1 MKKLS
6 YLIVLAL
13 ILGLVLAGCTFLSNI
28 GQAPTTEQSGTS
40 YLTKG
45 VPMTV
50 VSDDSGATLITKVYN
65 KAGGGNSEVDLSSS
79 PLTAVRAWEP
89 NPYPTDY
96 PIEPIEVTDS
106 YWDNNVNWF
115 EDNGSSAD
123 WIWET
128 HLANGPADYSISD
141 PLYDADAAISGR
153 VVLFETTFD
162 IVGDPSSAT
171 LYIAADNGYE
181 AWVNS
186 GGTHYLSPTVSG
198 TGWENTSLHQ
208 TDLNTSGWQ
217 SYGTYT
223 IDGTE
228 LINGSNTLYV
238 LAGNEYFWS
247 DDPPNFD
254 NPTRGTTQYNPVAVI
269 FHLDID
275 YEVVIEEVPEIEVVK
290 VCPPAFAFVGDTLT
304 YNYTV
309 TNTGG
314 GALLDVTLV
323 DDQLG
328 LITLTGLTDIDG
340 IGGAN
345 DLAWGESATGTANY
359 VVLEGDTVVEN
370 TATASSTSEIDDS
383 LVEATSDECI
393 VQIQICYDET
403 AWALG
408 TSPTENNSVAGNK
421 SEAWG
426 WTNLFTGDGEMVL
439 WAAAG
444 QNDTS
449 KGIQVGTVTVDL
461 DGEGCVTVTYNI
473 TADTDYQI
481 TEAHLWVGNTPLP
494 IVKQGK
500 KEVPTSAPGQFSKFV
515 DYDSFELGP
524 DGKYAIF
531 VVCGVESS
539 FYVAAHAKIEWCE
552 YPELQ

>member
-96 PIEPIEVTDS
+96 PVEPIEATDS

-181 AWVNS
+181 AWVNN
-186 GGTHYLSPTVSG
+186 GTHYLSPTVSG

-223 IDGTE
+223 INGTE

-275 YEVVIEEVPEIEVVK
+275 YEVVIEEVPGIEVVK
-290 VCPPAFAFVGDTLT
+290 ECPPEFAYVGDTLT

-328 LITLTGLTDIDG
+328 PITLTGLTNEDDDTYLD
-340 IGGAN
+340 
-345 DLAWGESATGTANY
+345 DLAEGASATGTADY
-359 VVLEGDTVVEN
+359 VVLEGDTVLLN

-383 LVEATSDECI
+383 TVEDTSDECM
-393 VQIQICYDET
+393 VDICYGYEET
-403 AWALG
+403 AFG
-408 TSPTENNSVAGNK
+408 GETE
-421 SEAWG
+421 
-426 WTNLFTGDGEMVL
+426 GDGKAWWFYFEAPEEGSDTQTI
-439 WAAAG
+439 WAG
-444 QNDTS
+444 QHYNA
-449 KGIQVGTVTVDL
+449 GTVTVSECDGTRIINIDL
-461 DGEGCVTVTYNI
+461 ADGWYLQDDDESVKIQGYADGSVPRKRQPAGRFETYKGNETIVTVDCFDNYVI
-473 TADTDYQI
+473 QLDVQ
-481 TEAHLWVGNTPLP
+481 H
-494 IVKQGK
+494 
-500 KEVPTSAPGQFSKFV
+500 
-515 DYDSFELGP
+515 
-524 DGKYAIF
+524 
-531 VVCGVESS
+531 CGE
-539 FYVAAHAKIEWCE
+539 FK
-552 YPELQ
+552 